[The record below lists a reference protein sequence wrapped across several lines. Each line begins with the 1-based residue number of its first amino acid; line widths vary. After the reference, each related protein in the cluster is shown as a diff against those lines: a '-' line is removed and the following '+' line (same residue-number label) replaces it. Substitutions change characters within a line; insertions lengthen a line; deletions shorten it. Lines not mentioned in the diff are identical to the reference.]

1 MRGKVEIIWLED
13 NLKNREH
20 ISRIKSVREIIEKKG
35 YDSNIEEI
43 SELETAKQ
51 MLTDPERRVDF
62 FISDYNL
69 GVGETGLEYL
79 LEIRRKGLYKQFFI
93 LYSKNEYNEIR
104 NGVIDKLKEN
114 NIELFCNFTFISLA
128 NSSPQ
133 MIKQEFSKAVD
144 ISLSRWDELN
154 AIRGLYMCEHAELEL
169 LLREKYSCFDE
180 NKTYKDLFY
189 RLKKST
195 TPAYL
200 KRSKKIYEDWS
211 ELIEYRNLL
220 AHTLEGYDIKSGF
233 YIKSALNEQIII
245 YENQLDKYRLDLKNL
260 KKKIIFLIINPNRP
274 FPHEWH

>member
-20 ISRIKSVREIIEKKG
+20 TSRIKSVREIIEKKG

-104 NGVIDKLKEN
+104 NGVID
-114 NIELFCNFTFISLA
+114 T
-128 NSSPQ
+128 
-133 MIKQEFSKAVD
+133 
-144 ISLSRWDELN
+144 
-154 AIRGLYMCEHAELEL
+154 
-169 LLREKYSCFDE
+169 
-180 NKTYKDLFY
+180 
-189 RLKKST
+189 
-195 TPAYL
+195 
-200 KRSKKIYEDWS
+200 
-211 ELIEYRNLL
+211 
-220 AHTLEGYDIKSGF
+220 
-233 YIKSALNEQIII
+233 
-245 YENQLDKYRLDLKNL
+245 
-260 KKKIIFLIINPNRP
+260 
-274 FPHEWH
+274 